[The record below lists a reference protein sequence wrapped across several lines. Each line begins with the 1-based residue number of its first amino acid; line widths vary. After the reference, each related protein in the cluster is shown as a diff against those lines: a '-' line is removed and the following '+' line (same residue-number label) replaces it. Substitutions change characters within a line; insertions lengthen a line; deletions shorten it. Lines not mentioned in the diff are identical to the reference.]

1 MRHRRRTPRPSP
13 WSARRV
19 GQPSCAFPISHAGI
33 RRCAGTARRSARSAL
48 ASGFGVRLGGC
59 SQCLGDEAWRLP
71 SFSRNA
77 AAPDCCAWSRSDAA
91 AVSTTTGSPRVC
103 SFWRR
108 LSPWAGSGS
117 STFRR
122 ATSGR
127 WALMW
132 ASAVRG
138 LPAVAQISRSVSVV
152 SRSLSPRRTRRS
164 WSKMSTRNRLAVA
177 VARFGDPGIVTQHV
191 TGRRHYRTSSH
202 HGAEHPHLHPDAS
215 IYSSLEAQ
223 V

>member
-33 RRCAGTARRSARSAL
+33 GVVPERRADQPDQRWRRVLGFAWAAARSAW
-48 ASGFGVRLGGC
+48 GMR
-59 SQCLGDEAWRLP
+59 WRLP

-164 WSKMSTRNRLAVA
+164 WSMMSTRNRLAVA